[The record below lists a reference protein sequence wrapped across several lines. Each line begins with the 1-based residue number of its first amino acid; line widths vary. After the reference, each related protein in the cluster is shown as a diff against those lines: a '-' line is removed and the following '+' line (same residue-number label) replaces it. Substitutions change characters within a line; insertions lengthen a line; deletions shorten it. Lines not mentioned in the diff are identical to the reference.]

1 MIGLT
6 SELVLAGVVVFCRV
20 GTCLMLMP
28 GFSNSRVPMQAR
40 LFLAVAVTAAISPLV
55 VPSLKIDL
63 LRSDLHT
70 VSLLLLSE
78 MLFGFLIG
86 LLGRIFFE
94 ALQFM
99 ATAIAAL
106 AGMGSMPGAP
116 TIDDE
121 PLPALSSFIMA
132 VATVMFFV
140 TDQHLEVIKG
150 LLASYGA
157 VPVTGSFETDTSLQ
171 NLMRVFALAF
181 QLALQVSGPFI
192 VFALVVNFLF
202 GLMNKMIPQ
211 VAVYFISLPF
221 VIMGGLFLLFAAL
234 NQMLLTFIGEFSAW
248 LVLG

>member
-1 MIGLT
+1 MITLT
-6 SELVLAGVVVFCRV
+6 ADLVAAWVVVFCRV
-20 GTCLMLMP
+20 GSCLMIMP
-28 GFSNSRVPMQAR
+28 GFSNSRIPVQAR
-40 LFLAVAVTAAISPLV
+40 LFLALAVSVAISPLV
-55 VPSLKIDL
+55 VPGLAIDL
-63 LRSDLHT
+63 VRAGIDGLAILI
-70 VSLLLLSE
+70 LSE
-78 MLFGFLIG
+78 MVFGFLIG
-86 LLGRIFFE
+86 LLGRVFFE

-106 AGMGSMPGAP
+106 AGVGSMPGAP

-132 VATVMFFV
+132 LATVLFFM

-157 VPVTGSFETDTSLQ
+157 VPVSTNFQAEASLQ
-171 NLMRVFALAF
+171 NLLKVFSIAF

-192 VFALVVNFLF
+192 VFALIVNFLF

-221 VIMGGLFLLFAAL
+221 VIAGGLFLLFAAL
-234 NQMLLTFIGEFSAW
+234 SQMLLTFLGEFSAW
-248 LVLG
+248 LALG